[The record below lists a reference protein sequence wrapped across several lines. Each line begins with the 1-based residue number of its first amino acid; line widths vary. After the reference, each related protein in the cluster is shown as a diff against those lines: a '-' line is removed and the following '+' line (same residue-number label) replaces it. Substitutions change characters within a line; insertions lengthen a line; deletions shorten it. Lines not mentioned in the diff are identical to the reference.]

1 MPVPVAAAKFSSANA
16 ELYYEIYGDG
26 PPLLLIAGLGSDSA
40 SWQTVV
46 PPLAKRFRVICLD
59 NRGSGRSVCPQEPLS
74 IDLMAEDCAAL
85 IGHLGYEKTHVAGHS
100 MGGFIAQRLTV
111 LHPDRVDRL
120 VLSATGAKSSRR
132 NVLLFSD
139 LARRLEEGE
148 DPAQWFRSLFYW
160 IYTPALFER
169 EQALAGALDFA
180 LNYPW
185 KQSPAFFF
193 AQVEAIA
200 DFDGRG
206 DLVKISVPVLVLA
219 GERDLLFPLQECRE
233 FAALIPGAKFQI
245 LEGAAH
251 SMHAENPRPFA
262 AAVVE
267 FLTEGDNQ

>member
-1 MPVPVAAAKFSSANA
+1 MPVPVVSGKFYSADA

-46 PPLAKRFRVICLD
+46 PPLAKHFRVICPD
-59 NRGSGRSVCPQEPLS
+59 NRGAGRSVCAGGPLS
-74 IDLMAEDCAAL
+74 VDLLAEDCAAL
-85 IGHLGYEKTHVAGHS
+85 IGHLGYEKVHVAGHS

-139 LARRLEEGE
+139 LARRLEDE

-169 EQALAGALDFA
+169 ERALAGALDFA

-185 KQSPAFFF
+185 KQSPTFFR

-200 DFDGRG
+200 GFDGKG
-206 DLVKISVPVLVLA
+206 DLAKISVPVLVLA
-219 GERDLLFPLQECRE
+219 GEKDLLFPLQECRE
-233 FAALIPGAKFQI
+233 FAALIPGAKFKI
-245 LEGAAH
+245 LGGAAH
-251 SMHAENPRPFA
+251 SMHAENPRAFA
-262 AAVVE
+262 VPVVE

>member
-1 MPVPVAAAKFSSANA
+1 MPAPVLSATFSSANA

-46 PPLAKRFRVICLD
+46 PPLAKHFRVICLD
-59 NRGSGRSVCPQEPLS
+59 NRGSGRSVCAEGPLS
-74 IDLMAEDCAAL
+74 IDQMAEDCAAL
-85 IGHLGYEKTHVAGHS
+85 IGHLGYEKVHVAGHS
-100 MGGFIAQRLTV
+100 MGGFIAQRLALV
-111 LHPDRVDRL
+111 HPELVDRM

-132 NVLLFSD
+132 NALLFTD

-148 DPAQWFRSLFYW
+148 DPARWFRSLFYW
-160 IYTPALFER
+160 IYTPGLFESER
-169 EQALAGALDFA
+169 ALAGALDFA

-185 KQSPAFFF
+185 RQSPAFFR

-206 DLVKISVPVLVLA
+206 DLAKISVPVLVLA
-219 GERDLLFPLQECRE
+219 GERDILFSSDECRE
-233 FAALIPGAKFQI
+233 FAALIPEAKFKVLQ
-245 LEGAAH
+245 GAAH
-251 SMHAENPRPFA
+251 SMHAENPRAFA
-262 AAVVE
+262 VPVVE

>member
-1 MPVPVAAAKFSSANA
+1 MPTPVLSSQFPSAEA

-40 SWQTVV
+40 SWQTAV
-46 PPLAKRFRVICLD
+46 PPLAKHFRVICLD
-59 NRGSGRSVCPQEPLS
+59 NRGSGRSVCAEGPLS
-74 IDLMAEDCAAL
+74 VDLMAEDCAAL

-100 MGGFIAQRLTV
+100 MGGFIAQRLART
-111 LHPDRVDRL
+111 HPELVDRL

-148 DPAQWFRSLFYW
+148 DPARWFRTLFYW
-160 IYTPALFER
+160 IYTPALFESDR
-169 EQALAGALDFA
+169 ALAGALDFA

-185 KQSPAFFF
+185 KQSPAFFR

-200 DFDGRG
+200 AFDGRE
-206 DLVKISVPVLVLA
+206 DLGEISVPALVLA
-219 GERDLLFPLQECRE
+219 GERDLLFPPDECRE
-233 FAALIPGAKFQI
+233 FAALLPKAKFKL

-251 SMHAENPRPFA
+251 SMHAENPRAFA
-262 AAVVE
+262 VPVVE

>member
-1 MPVPVAAAKFSSANA
+1 MLSSQFSPANA

-46 PPLAKRFRVICLD
+46 PPLAKHFRVICLD
-59 NRGSGRSVCPQEPLS
+59 NRGSGRSVCAEGSLS
-74 IDLMAEDCAAL
+74 VDLLAEDCAAL
-85 IGHLGYEKTHVAGHS
+85 IGHLGHEKVHVAGHS
-100 MGGFIAQRLTV
+100 MGGFIAQRLAV
-111 LHPDRVDRL
+111 LHPDLADRL

-132 NVLLFSD
+132 NVLLFND

-148 DPAQWFRSLFYW
+148 DSARWFRSLFYW

-169 EQALAGALDFA
+169 ERALAGALDFA

-185 KQSPAFFF
+185 KQSPAFFR

-200 DFDGRG
+200 RFDGREG
-206 DLVKISVPVLVLA
+206 LERISAPVLVLA
-219 GERDLLFPLQECRE
+219 GEKDLLFPPEECRE
-233 FAALIPGAKFQI
+233 FAALIPGAKFKI
-245 LEGAAH
+245 LQGAAH
-251 SMHAENPRPFA
+251 SMHAENPRTFA